1 MTTKILT
8 KTLIRRVI
16 LSPITALHG
25 LVLIIRH
32 ALFDIGLLKSQ
43 YADIPT
49 LVIGNIHAGGTGKT
63 PHASSL
69 LSIFAK
75 RLGGAK
81 NVALLCRG
89 YGRKSQGF
97 RWVSENDDWQEFG
110 DEPFLLKQLHPEHP
124 IAVSENRL
132 KGVERIKKEMPN
144 VKLVILDDGLQHRAL
159 IPHKSIVLL
168 DSHRPIK
175 TEALIPGGSLRDLKS
190 RIKKFDAVVYSRSSD
205 NIKSGTSI
213 FSSEMITKG
222 LDTQSQ
228 INSGKSRVLAIS
240 GIADPERF
248 MESLD
253 LKWDVVRRHSYPD
266 HYEFKQED
274 IETWADYVKADDLDG
289 IVTTA
294 KDAVRLKQFSET
306 LKGTKVIII
315 PIEVKWHNEI
325 ALNALVDEWVESTIF
340 AK

>member
-25 LVLIIRH
+25 LVLILRH
-32 ALFDIGLLKSQ
+32 ALFDIGLIKSQ
-43 YADIPT
+43 YAAIPT

-75 RLGGAK
+75 RLGGAE
-81 NVALLCRG
+81 NVALLSRG
-89 YGRKSQGF
+89 YGRKSKGF
-97 RWVSENDDWQEFG
+97 RWVSEDKDWREFG
-110 DEPFLLKQLHPEHP
+110 DEPFLLKQLNPEHP

-132 KGVERIKKEMPN
+132 KGVERIKKERPN

-168 DSHRPIK
+168 DSHRPIN

-190 RIKKFDAVVYSRSSD
+190 RIKKFDAVVYSRSSE
-205 NIKSGTSI
+205 NRKTSKSI
-213 FSSEMITKG
+213 FSSEMITIG
-222 LDTQSQ
+222 LDIHPS
-228 INSGKSRVLAIS
+228 INSAKSRVLAIS
-240 GIADPERF
+240 GIAEPERF
-248 MESLD
+248 MESLA
-253 LKWDVVRRHSYPD
+253 LKWDIVRRHSYPD
-266 HYEFKQED
+266 HYEFKKED
-274 IETWADYVKADDLDG
+274 IENWAAYVRSYDLDG

-306 LKGTKVIII
+306 LKGIQVISI

-325 ALNALVDEWVESTIF
+325 ALNAMVDEWVESTIF

>member
-1 MTTKILT
+1 M
-8 KTLIRRVI
+8 I

-25 LVLIIRH
+25 LVLILRH
-32 ALFDIGLLKSQ
+32 ALFDIGLIKSQ
-43 YADIPT
+43 YAAIPT

-75 RLGGAK
+75 RLGGAE
-81 NVALLCRG
+81 NVALLSRG
-89 YGRKSQGF
+89 YGRKSKGF
-97 RWVSENDDWQEFG
+97 RWVSEDKDWREFG
-110 DEPFLLKQLHPEHP
+110 DEPFLLKQLNPEHP

-132 KGVERIKKEMPN
+132 KGVERIKKERSN

-168 DSHRPIK
+168 DSHRPIN

-205 NIKSGTSI
+205 NRKTNKST
-213 FSSEMITKG
+213 FSSEMITTG
-222 LDTQSQ
+222 LDIHPP
-228 INSGKSRVLAIS
+228 INSAKSRVLAIS
-240 GIADPERF
+240 GIAEPERF
-248 MESLD
+248 MESLA
-253 LKWDVVRRHSYPD
+253 LKWDIVRRYSYPD
-266 HYEFKQED
+266 HYEFKKED
-274 IETWADYVKADDLDG
+274 IENWAAYVRSDDLDG

-306 LKGTKVIII
+306 LKGIQVISS

>member
-1 MTTKILT
+1 
-8 KTLIRRVI
+8 VI

-25 LVLIIRH
+25 LVLILRH
-32 ALFDIGLLKSQ
+32 ALFDIGLIKSQ
-43 YADIPT
+43 YAAIPT

-63 PHASSL
+63 PHASAL

-75 RLGGAK
+75 RLGGAE
-81 NVALLCRG
+81 NVALLSRG
-89 YGRKSQGF
+89 YGRKSKGF
-97 RWVSENDDWQEFG
+97 RWVNEDQDWREFG
-110 DEPFLLKQLHPEHP
+110 DEPFLLKQLNPKHP

-132 KGVERIKKEMPN
+132 KGVERIKKERPN

-168 DSHRPIK
+168 DSHRPIN

-190 RIKKFDAVVYSRSSD
+190 RIKKFDVVVYSKSSD
-205 NIKSGTSI
+205 NRKTNKST
-213 FSSEMITKG
+213 FSSEMITTG
-222 LDTQSQ
+222 LDIHPP
-228 INSGKSRVLAIS
+228 INSAKSRVLAIS
-240 GIADPERF
+240 GIAEPEQF
-248 MESLD
+248 LESLA
-253 LKWDVVRRHSYPD
+253 LKWDIIRKHSYPD
-266 HYEFKQED
+266 HYEFKKED
-274 IETWADYVKADDLDG
+274 IENWVAYVRSDDLDG

-306 LKGTKVIII
+306 LKGIQVISI

-325 ALNALVDEWVESTIF
+325 ALNAMVDEWVESTIF

>member
-1 MTTKILT
+1 
-8 KTLIRRVI
+8 VI

-25 LVLIIRH
+25 LVLILRH
-32 ALFDIGLLKSQ
+32 ALFDIGLIKSQ
-43 YADIPT
+43 YAAIPT

-63 PHASSL
+63 PHASAL

-75 RLGGAK
+75 RLGGAE
-81 NVALLCRG
+81 NVALLSRG
-89 YGRKSQGF
+89 YGRKSKGF
-97 RWVSENDDWQEFG
+97 RWVNEDQDWREFG
-110 DEPFLLKQLHPEHP
+110 DEPFLLKQLNPEHP

-132 KGVERIKKEMPN
+132 KGVERIKKERPN

-168 DSHRPIK
+168 DSHRPIN

-190 RIKKFDAVVYSRSSD
+190 RIKKFDAVVYSKSSD
-205 NIKSGTSI
+205 NRKTNKST
-213 FSSEMITKG
+213 FSSEMITTG
-222 LDTQSQ
+222 LDIHPP
-228 INSGKSRVLAIS
+228 INSAKSRVLAIS
-240 GIADPERF
+240 GIAEPEQF
-248 MESLD
+248 LESLA
-253 LKWDVVRRHSYPD
+253 LKWDIIRKHSYPD
-266 HYEFKQED
+266 HYEFKKED
-274 IETWADYVKADDLDG
+274 IENWVAYVRSDDLDG

-306 LKGTKVIII
+306 LKGIQVISI

-325 ALNALVDEWVESTIF
+325 ALNAMVDEWVESTIF

>member
-25 LVLIIRH
+25 LVLILRH
-32 ALFDIGLLKSQ
+32 ALFDIGLIKSQ
-43 YADIPT
+43 YAAIPT

-75 RLGGAK
+75 RLGGAE
-81 NVALLCRG
+81 NVALLSRG
-89 YGRKSQGF
+89 YGRKSKGF
-97 RWVSENDDWQEFG
+97 RWVSEDKDWREFG
-110 DEPFLLKQLHPEHP
+110 DEPFLLKQLNPEHP

-132 KGVERIKKEMPN
+132 KGVERIKKERPN

-168 DSHRPIK
+168 DSHRPIN

-190 RIKKFDAVVYSRSSD
+190 RIKKFDAVVYSRSRD
-205 NIKSGTSI
+205 NRKTNKST
-213 FSSEMITKG
+213 FSSEMITTG
-222 LDTQSQ
+222 LDIHPP
-228 INSGKSRVLAIS
+228 INSAKSRVLAIS
-240 GIADPERF
+240 GIAEPEQF
-248 MESLD
+248 LESLA
-253 LKWDVVRRHSYPD
+253 LKWDIIRRHSYPD
-266 HYEFKQED
+266 HYEFKKED
-274 IETWADYVKADDLDG
+274 IENWLAYVRSDDLDG

-306 LKGTKVIII
+306 LKGIQVISI

>member
-1 MTTKILT
+1 M
-8 KTLIRRVI
+8 I

-25 LVLIIRH
+25 LVLILRH
-32 ALFDIGLLKSQ
+32 ALFDIGLIKSQ
-43 YADIPT
+43 YAAIPT

-63 PHASSL
+63 PHASAL

-75 RLGGAK
+75 RLGGAE
-81 NVALLCRG
+81 NVALLSRG
-89 YGRKSQGF
+89 YGRKSKGF
-97 RWVSENDDWQEFG
+97 RWVNEDQDWREFG
-110 DEPFLLKQLHPEHP
+110 DEPFLLKQLNPKHP

-132 KGVERIKKEMPN
+132 KGVERIKKERPN

-168 DSHRPIK
+168 DSHRPIN

-190 RIKKFDAVVYSRSSD
+190 RIKKFDAVVYTRSND
-205 NIKSGTSI
+205 NRKTSKSI
-213 FSSEMITKG
+213 FSSEMITTG
-222 LDTQSQ
+222 LDIHPL
-228 INSGKSRVLAIS
+228 INSAKSRVLAIS
-240 GIADPERF
+240 GIAEPEQF
-248 MESLD
+248 LESLA
-253 LKWDVVRRHSYPD
+253 LKWDIIRKHSYPD
-266 HYEFKQED
+266 HYEFKKED
-274 IETWADYVKADDLDG
+274 IENWVAYVRSDDLDG

-306 LKGTKVIII
+306 LKGIQVISI

-325 ALNALVDEWVESTIF
+325 ALNAMVDEWVESTIF

>member
-1 MTTKILT
+1 
-8 KTLIRRVI
+8 VI

-25 LVLIIRH
+25 LVLILRH
-32 ALFDIGLLKSQ
+32 ALFDIGLIKSQ
-43 YADIPT
+43 YAAIPT

-63 PHASSL
+63 PHASAL

-75 RLGGAK
+75 RLGGAE
-81 NVALLCRG
+81 NVALLSRG
-89 YGRKSQGF
+89 YGRKSKGF
-97 RWVSENDDWQEFG
+97 RWVNEDQDWREFG
-110 DEPFLLKQLHPEHP
+110 DEPFLLKQLNPEHP

-132 KGVERIKKEMPN
+132 KGVERIKKERPN

-168 DSHRPIK
+168 DSHRPIN

-190 RIKKFDAVVYSRSSD
+190 RIKKFDVVVYSKSSD
-205 NIKSGTSI
+205 NRKTNKST
-213 FSSEMITKG
+213 FSSEMITTG
-222 LDTQSQ
+222 LDIHPP
-228 INSGKSRVLAIS
+228 INSAKSRVLAIS
-240 GIADPERF
+240 GIAEPEQF
-248 MESLD
+248 LESLA
-253 LKWDVVRRHSYPD
+253 LKWDIIRKHSYPD
-266 HYEFKQED
+266 HYEFKKED
-274 IETWADYVKADDLDG
+274 IENWVAYVRSDDLDG

-306 LKGTKVIII
+306 LKGIQVISI

-325 ALNALVDEWVESTIF
+325 ALNAMVDEWVESTIF

>member
-1 MTTKILT
+1 M
-8 KTLIRRVI
+8 I

-25 LVLIIRH
+25 LVLILRH
-32 ALFDIGLLKSQ
+32 ALFDIGLIKSQ
-43 YADIPT
+43 YAAIPT

-63 PHASSL
+63 PHASAL

-75 RLGGAK
+75 RLGGAE
-81 NVALLCRG
+81 NVALLSRG
-89 YGRKSQGF
+89 YGRKSKGF
-97 RWVSENDDWQEFG
+97 RWVNEDQDWREFG
-110 DEPFLLKQLHPEHP
+110 DEPFLLKQLNPKHP

-132 KGVERIKKEMPN
+132 KGVERIKKERPN

-168 DSHRPIK
+168 DSHRPIN

-190 RIKKFDAVVYSRSSD
+190 RIKKFDAVVYSKSSD
-205 NIKSGTSI
+205 NRKTNKST
-213 FSSEMITKG
+213 FSSEMITTG
-222 LDTQSQ
+222 LDIHPP
-228 INSGKSRVLAIS
+228 INSAKSRVLAIS
-240 GIADPERF
+240 GIAEPEQF
-248 MESLD
+248 LESLA
-253 LKWDVVRRHSYPD
+253 LKWDIIRKHSYPD
-266 HYEFKQED
+266 HYEFKKED
-274 IETWADYVKADDLDG
+274 IENWVAYVRSDDLDG

-306 LKGTKVIII
+306 LKGIQVISI

-325 ALNALVDEWVESTIF
+325 ALNAMVDEWVESTIF

>member
-1 MTTKILT
+1 M
-8 KTLIRRVI
+8 I

-25 LVLIIRH
+25 LVLILRH
-32 ALFDIGLLKSQ
+32 ALFDIGLIKSQ
-43 YADIPT
+43 YAAIPT

-63 PHASSL
+63 PHASAL

-75 RLGGAK
+75 RLGGAE
-81 NVALLCRG
+81 NVALLSRG
-89 YGRKSQGF
+89 YGRKSKGF
-97 RWVSENDDWQEFG
+97 RWVNEDQDWREFG
-110 DEPFLLKQLHPEHP
+110 DEPFLLKQLNPEHP

-132 KGVERIKKEMPN
+132 KGVERIKKERPN

-168 DSHRPIK
+168 DSHRPIN

-190 RIKKFDAVVYSRSSD
+190 RIKKFDVVVYSKSSD
-205 NIKSGTSI
+205 NRKTNKST
-213 FSSEMITKG
+213 FSSEMITTG
-222 LDTQSQ
+222 LDIHPP
-228 INSGKSRVLAIS
+228 INSAKSRVLAIS
-240 GIADPERF
+240 GIAEPEQF
-248 MESLD
+248 LESLA
-253 LKWDVVRRHSYPD
+253 LKWDIIRKHSYPD
-266 HYEFKQED
+266 HYEFKKED
-274 IETWADYVKADDLDG
+274 IENWVAYVRSDDLDG

-306 LKGTKVIII
+306 LKGIQVISI

-325 ALNALVDEWVESTIF
+325 ALNAMVDEWVESTIF

>member
-1 MTTKILT
+1 M
-8 KTLIRRVI
+8 I

-25 LVLIIRH
+25 LVLILRH
-32 ALFDIGLLKSQ
+32 ALFDIGLIKSQ
-43 YADIPT
+43 YAAIPT

-63 PHASSL
+63 PHASAL

-75 RLGGAK
+75 RLGGAE
-81 NVALLCRG
+81 NVALLSRG
-89 YGRKSQGF
+89 YGRKSKGF
-97 RWVSENDDWQEFG
+97 RWVNEDQDWREFG
-110 DEPFLLKQLHPEHP
+110 DEPFLLKQLNPEHP

-132 KGVERIKKEMPN
+132 KGVERIKKERPN

-168 DSHRPIK
+168 DSHRPIN

-190 RIKKFDAVVYSRSSD
+190 RIKKFDVVVYSKSSD
-205 NIKSGTSI
+205 NRKTNKST
-213 FSSEMITKG
+213 FSSEMITTG
-222 LDTQSQ
+222 LDIHPP
-228 INSGKSRVLAIS
+228 INSAKSRVLAIS
-240 GIADPERF
+240 GIAEPEQF
-248 MESLD
+248 LESLA
-253 LKWDVVRRHSYPD
+253 LKWDIIRRHSYPD
-266 HYEFKQED
+266 HYEFKKED
-274 IETWADYVKADDLDG
+274 IENWVAYVRSDDLDG

-306 LKGTKVIII
+306 LKGIQVISI

-325 ALNALVDEWVESTIF
+325 ALNAMVDEWVESTIF

>member
-1 MTTKILT
+1 M
-8 KTLIRRVI
+8 I

-32 ALFDIGLLKSQ
+32 ALFDIGLIKSQ
-43 YADIPT
+43 YAAIPT

-63 PHASSL
+63 PHASAL

-75 RLGGAK
+75 RLGGAE
-81 NVALLCRG
+81 NVALLSRG
-89 YGRKSQGF
+89 YGRKSKGF
-97 RWVSENDDWQEFG
+97 RWVNEDQDWREFG
-110 DEPFLLKQLHPEHP
+110 DEPFLLKQLNPKHP

-132 KGVERIKKEMPN
+132 KGVERIKKERPN

-168 DSHRPIK
+168 DSHRPIN

-190 RIKKFDAVVYSRSSD
+190 RIKKFDAVVYTRSND
-205 NIKSGTSI
+205 NKKTNKST
-213 FSSEMITKG
+213 FSSEMITTG
-222 LDTQSQ
+222 LDIHPL
-228 INSGKSRVLAIS
+228 INSAKSRVLAIS
-240 GIADPERF
+240 GIAEPEQF
-248 MESLD
+248 LESLA
-253 LKWDVVRRHSYPD
+253 LKWDIIRRHSYPD
-266 HYEFKQED
+266 HYEFKKED
-274 IETWADYVKADDLDG
+274 IENWVAYVRSDDLDG

-306 LKGTKVIII
+306 LKGIKVISI

-325 ALNALVDEWVESTIF
+325 ALNAMVDEWVESTIF

>member
-1 MTTKILT
+1 M
-8 KTLIRRVI
+8 I

-25 LVLIIRH
+25 LVLILRH
-32 ALFDIGLLKSQ
+32 ALFDIGLIKSQ
-43 YADIPT
+43 YAAIPT

-63 PHASSL
+63 PHASAL

-75 RLGGAK
+75 RLGGAE
-81 NVALLCRG
+81 NVALLSRG
-89 YGRKSQGF
+89 YGRKSKGF
-97 RWVSENDDWQEFG
+97 RWVNEDQDWREFG
-110 DEPFLLKQLHPEHP
+110 DEPFLLKQLNPKHP

-132 KGVERIKKEMPN
+132 KGVERIKKERPN

-168 DSHRPIK
+168 DSHRPIN

-190 RIKKFDAVVYSRSSD
+190 RIKKFDVVVYSKSSD
-205 NIKSGTSI
+205 NRKTNKST
-213 FSSEMITKG
+213 FSSEMITTG
-222 LDTQSQ
+222 LDIHPP
-228 INSGKSRVLAIS
+228 INSAKSRVLAIS
-240 GIADPERF
+240 GIAEPEQF
-248 MESLD
+248 LESLA
-253 LKWDVVRRHSYPD
+253 LKWDIIRKHSYPD
-266 HYEFKQED
+266 HYEFKKED
-274 IETWADYVKADDLDG
+274 IENWVAYVRSDDLDG

-306 LKGTKVIII
+306 LKGIQVISI

-325 ALNALVDEWVESTIF
+325 ALNAMVDEWVESTIF

>member
-1 MTTKILT
+1 M
-8 KTLIRRVI
+8 I

-32 ALFDIGLLKSQ
+32 AVFDIGLIKSQ
-43 YADIPT
+43 YAAIPT

-63 PHASSL
+63 PHASAL

-75 RLGGAK
+75 RLGGAE
-81 NVALLCRG
+81 NVALLSRG
-89 YGRKSQGF
+89 YGRKLKGF
-97 RWVSENDDWQEFG
+97 RWVNEDQDWREFG
-110 DEPFLLKQLHPEHP
+110 DEPFLLKQLNPEHP

-132 KGVERIKKEMPN
+132 KGVERIKKERPN

-168 DSHRPIK
+168 DSHRPIN

-190 RIKKFDAVVYSRSSD
+190 RIKKFDVVVYSKSSD
-205 NIKSGTSI
+205 NRKTNKST
-213 FSSEMITKG
+213 FSSEMITTG
-222 LDTQSQ
+222 LDIHPP
-228 INSGKSRVLAIS
+228 INSAKSRVLAIS
-240 GIADPERF
+240 GIAEPEQF
-248 MESLD
+248 LESLA
-253 LKWDVVRRHSYPD
+253 LKWDIIRRHSYPD
-266 HYEFKQED
+266 HYEFKKED
-274 IETWADYVKADDLDG
+274 IENWVAYVRSDDLDG

-306 LKGTKVIII
+306 LKGIQVISI

-325 ALNALVDEWVESTIF
+325 ALNAMVDEWVESTIF

>member
-1 MTTKILT
+1 
-8 KTLIRRVI
+8 VI

-25 LVLIIRH
+25 LVLILRH
-32 ALFDIGLLKSQ
+32 ALFDIGLIKSQ
-43 YADIPT
+43 YAAIPT

-63 PHASSL
+63 PHASAL

-75 RLGGAK
+75 RLGGAE
-81 NVALLCRG
+81 NVALLSRG
-89 YGRKSQGF
+89 YGRKSKGF
-97 RWVSENDDWQEFG
+97 RWVNEDQDWREFG
-110 DEPFLLKQLHPEHP
+110 DEPFLLKQLNPEHP

-132 KGVERIKKEMPN
+132 KGVERIKKERPN

-168 DSHRPIK
+168 DSHRPIN

-190 RIKKFDAVVYSRSSD
+190 RIKKFDAVVYTRSND
-205 NIKSGTSI
+205 NRKTSKSI
-213 FSSEMITKG
+213 FSSEMITTG
-222 LDTQSQ
+222 LDIHPL
-228 INSGKSRVLAIS
+228 INSAKSRVLAIS
-240 GIADPERF
+240 GIAEPEQF
-248 MESLD
+248 LESLA
-253 LKWDVVRRHSYPD
+253 LKWDIIRRHSYPD
-266 HYEFKQED
+266 HYEFKKED
-274 IETWADYVKADDLDG
+274 IENWVAYVRSDDLDG

-306 LKGTKVIII
+306 LKGIKVISI

-325 ALNALVDEWVESTIF
+325 ALNAMVDEWVESTIF

>member
-1 MTTKILT
+1 
-8 KTLIRRVI
+8 VI

-25 LVLIIRH
+25 LVLILRH
-32 ALFDIGLLKSQ
+32 ALFDIGLIKSQ
-43 YADIPT
+43 YAAIPT

-75 RLGGAK
+75 RLGGAE
-81 NVALLCRG
+81 NVALLSRG
-89 YGRKSQGF
+89 YGRKSKGF
-97 RWVSENDDWQEFG
+97 RWVSEDKDWREFG
-110 DEPFLLKQLHPEHP
+110 DEPFLLKQLNPKHP

-132 KGVERIKKEMPN
+132 KGVERIKKERPN

-168 DSHRPIK
+168 DSHRPIN

-205 NIKSGTSI
+205 NRKTNKST
-213 FSSEMITKG
+213 FSSEMITTG
-222 LDTQSQ
+222 LDIHPP
-228 INSGKSRVLAIS
+228 INSAKSRVLAIS
-240 GIADPERF
+240 GIAEPEQF
-248 MESLD
+248 LESLA
-253 LKWDVVRRHSYPD
+253 LKWDIIRRHSYPD
-266 HYEFKQED
+266 HYEFKKED
-274 IETWADYVKADDLDG
+274 IENWLAYVRSDDLDG

-306 LKGTKVIII
+306 LKGIQVISI

>member
-1 MTTKILT
+1 M
-8 KTLIRRVI
+8 I

-25 LVLIIRH
+25 LVLILRH
-32 ALFDIGLLKSQ
+32 ALFDIGLIKSQ
-43 YADIPT
+43 YAAIPT

-75 RLGGAK
+75 RLGGAE
-81 NVALLCRG
+81 NVALLSRG
-89 YGRKSQGF
+89 YGRKSKGF
-97 RWVSENDDWQEFG
+97 RWVSEDKDWREFG
-110 DEPFLLKQLHPEHP
+110 DEPFLLKQLNPKHP

-132 KGVERIKKEMPN
+132 KGVERIKKERPN

-168 DSHRPIK
+168 DSHRPIN

-205 NIKSGTSI
+205 NRKTNKST
-213 FSSEMITKG
+213 FSSEMITTG
-222 LDTQSQ
+222 LDIHPP
-228 INSGKSRVLAIS
+228 INSAKSRVLAIS
-240 GIADPERF
+240 GIAEPEQF
-248 MESLD
+248 LESLA
-253 LKWDVVRRHSYPD
+253 LKWDIIRRHSYPD
-266 HYEFKQED
+266 HYEFKKED
-274 IETWADYVKADDLDG
+274 IENWLAYVRSDDLDG

-306 LKGTKVIII
+306 LKGIQVISI

>member
-1 MTTKILT
+1 M
-8 KTLIRRVI
+8 I

-25 LVLIIRH
+25 LVLILRH
-32 ALFDIGLLKSQ
+32 ALFDIGLIKSQ
-43 YADIPT
+43 YAAIPT

-63 PHASSL
+63 PHASAL

-75 RLGGAK
+75 RLGGAE
-81 NVALLCRG
+81 NVALLSRG
-89 YGRKSQGF
+89 YGRKSKGF
-97 RWVSENDDWQEFG
+97 RWVNEDQDWREFG
-110 DEPFLLKQLHPEHP
+110 DEPFLLKQLNPEHP

-132 KGVERIKKEMPN
+132 KGVERIKKERPN

-168 DSHRPIK
+168 DSHRPIN

-190 RIKKFDAVVYSRSSD
+190 RIKKFDAVVYSKSSD
-205 NIKSGTSI
+205 NRKTNKST
-213 FSSEMITKG
+213 FSSEMITTG
-222 LDTQSQ
+222 LDIHPP
-228 INSGKSRVLAIS
+228 INSAKSRVLAIS
-240 GIADPERF
+240 GIAEPEQF
-248 MESLD
+248 LESLA
-253 LKWDVVRRHSYPD
+253 LKWDIIRKHSYPD
-266 HYEFKQED
+266 HYEFKKED
-274 IETWADYVKADDLDG
+274 IENWVAYVRSDDLDG

-306 LKGTKVIII
+306 LKGIQVISI

-325 ALNALVDEWVESTIF
+325 ALNAMVDEWVESTIF

>member
-1 MTTKILT
+1 
-8 KTLIRRVI
+8 VI

-25 LVLIIRH
+25 LVLILRH
-32 ALFDIGLLKSQ
+32 ALFDIGLIKSQ
-43 YADIPT
+43 YAAIPT

-75 RLGGAK
+75 RLGGAE
-81 NVALLCRG
+81 NVALLSRG
-89 YGRKSQGF
+89 YGRKSKGF
-97 RWVSENDDWQEFG
+97 RWVSEDKDWREFG
-110 DEPFLLKQLHPEHP
+110 DEPFLLKQLNPEHP

-132 KGVERIKKEMPN
+132 KGVERIKKERSN

-168 DSHRPIK
+168 DSHRPIN

-205 NIKSGTSI
+205 NIKTNKST
-213 FSSEMITKG
+213 FSSEMITTG
-222 LDTQSQ
+222 LDIHPP
-228 INSGKSRVLAIS
+228 INSAKSRVLAIS
-240 GIADPERF
+240 GIAEPEQF
-248 MESLD
+248 LESLA
-253 LKWDVVRRHSYPD
+253 LKWDIIRRHSYPD
-266 HYEFKQED
+266 HYEFKKED
-274 IETWADYVKADDLDG
+274 IENWLAYVRSDDLDG

-306 LKGTKVIII
+306 LKGIQVISI

>member
-1 MTTKILT
+1 M
-8 KTLIRRVI
+8 I

-25 LVLIIRH
+25 LVLILRH
-32 ALFDIGLLKSQ
+32 ALFDIGLIKSQ
-43 YADIPT
+43 YAAIPT

-63 PHASSL
+63 PHASAL

-75 RLGGAK
+75 RLGGAE
-81 NVALLCRG
+81 NVALLSRG
-89 YGRKSQGF
+89 YGRKSKGF
-97 RWVSENDDWQEFG
+97 RWVNEDQDWREFG
-110 DEPFLLKQLHPEHP
+110 DEPFLLKQLNPKHP

-132 KGVERIKKEMPN
+132 KGVERIKKERPN

-168 DSHRPIK
+168 DSHRPIN

-190 RIKKFDAVVYSRSSD
+190 RIKKFDAVVYTRSND
-205 NIKSGTSI
+205 NKKTNKST
-213 FSSEMITKG
+213 FSSEMITTG
-222 LDTQSQ
+222 LDIHPL
-228 INSGKSRVLAIS
+228 INSAKSRVLAIS
-240 GIADPERF
+240 GIAEPEQF
-248 MESLD
+248 LESLA
-253 LKWDVVRRHSYPD
+253 LKWDIIRKHSYPD
-266 HYEFKQED
+266 HYEFKKED
-274 IETWADYVKADDLDG
+274 IENWVAYVRSDDLDG

-306 LKGTKVIII
+306 LKGIQVISI

-325 ALNALVDEWVESTIF
+325 ALNAMVDEWVESTIF

>member
-1 MTTKILT
+1 M
-8 KTLIRRVI
+8 I

-25 LVLIIRH
+25 LVLILRH
-32 ALFDIGLLKSQ
+32 ALFDIGLIKSQ
-43 YADIPT
+43 YAAIPT

-75 RLGGAK
+75 RLGGAE
-81 NVALLCRG
+81 NVALLSRG
-89 YGRKSQGF
+89 YGRKSKGF
-97 RWVSENDDWQEFG
+97 RWVNEDQDWREFG
-110 DEPFLLKQLHPEHP
+110 DEPFLLKQLNPEHP

-132 KGVERIKKEMPN
+132 KGVERIKKERPN

-168 DSHRPIK
+168 DSHRPIN

-190 RIKKFDAVVYSRSSD
+190 RIKKFDVVVYSKSSD
-205 NIKSGTSI
+205 NRKTNKST
-213 FSSEMITKG
+213 FSSEMITTG
-222 LDTQSQ
+222 LDIHPP
-228 INSGKSRVLAIS
+228 INSAKSRVLAIS
-240 GIADPERF
+240 GIAEPEQF
-248 MESLD
+248 LESLA
-253 LKWDVVRRHSYPD
+253 LKWDIIRKHSYPD
-266 HYEFKQED
+266 HYEFKKED
-274 IETWADYVKADDLDG
+274 IENWVAYVRSDDLDG

-306 LKGTKVIII
+306 LKGIQVISI

-325 ALNALVDEWVESTIF
+325 ALNAMVDEWVESTIF

>member
-25 LVLIIRH
+25 LVLILRH
-32 ALFDIGLLKSQ
+32 ALFDIGLIKSQ
-43 YADIPT
+43 YAAIPT

-75 RLGGAK
+75 RLGGAE
-81 NVALLCRG
+81 NVALLSRG
-89 YGRKSQGF
+89 YGRKSKGF
-97 RWVSENDDWQEFG
+97 RWVSEDEDWREFG
-110 DEPFLLKQLHPEHP
+110 DEPFLLKQLNPEHP

-132 KGVERIKKEMPN
+132 KGVERIKKERPN

-159 IPHKSIVLL
+159 IPHKSLVLL
-168 DSHRPIK
+168 DSNRPIN

-205 NIKSGTSI
+205 NRKTSKSI
-213 FSSEMITKG
+213 FSSEMITIG
-222 LDTQSQ
+222 LDIHPS
-228 INSGKSRVLAIS
+228 INSAKSRVLAIS
-240 GIADPERF
+240 GIAEPERF
-248 MESLD
+248 MASLA
-253 LKWDVVRRHSYPD
+253 LKWDIVRKHYYPD
-266 HYEFKQED
+266 HYEFKKED
-274 IETWADYVKADDLDG
+274 VENWAALVRSDDLDG

-306 LKGTKVIII
+306 LKGIQVISI

-325 ALNALVDEWVESTIF
+325 ALHALVDEWVESTIF

>member
-1 MTTKILT
+1 
-8 KTLIRRVI
+8 VI

-25 LVLIIRH
+25 LVLILRH
-32 ALFDIGLLKSQ
+32 ALFDIGLIKSQ
-43 YADIPT
+43 YAAIPT

-63 PHASSL
+63 PHASAL

-75 RLGGAK
+75 RLGGAE
-81 NVALLCRG
+81 NVALLSRG
-89 YGRKSQGF
+89 YGRKSKGF
-97 RWVSENDDWQEFG
+97 RWVNEDQDWREFG
-110 DEPFLLKQLHPEHP
+110 DEPFLLKQLNPKHP

-132 KGVERIKKEMPN
+132 KGVERIKKERPN

-168 DSHRPIK
+168 DSHRPIN

-190 RIKKFDAVVYSRSSD
+190 RIKKFDAVVYTRSND
-205 NIKSGTSI
+205 NKKTNKST
-213 FSSEMITKG
+213 FSSEMITTG
-222 LDTQSQ
+222 LDIHPP
-228 INSGKSRVLAIS
+228 INSAKSRVLAIS
-240 GIADPERF
+240 GIAEPEQF
-248 MESLD
+248 LESLA
-253 LKWDVVRRHSYPD
+253 LKWDIIRKHSYPD
-266 HYEFKQED
+266 HYEFKKED
-274 IETWADYVKADDLDG
+274 IENWVAYVRSDDLDG

-306 LKGTKVIII
+306 LKGIQVISI

-325 ALNALVDEWVESTIF
+325 ALNAMVDEWVESTIF

>member
-1 MTTKILT
+1 M
-8 KTLIRRVI
+8 I

-25 LVLIIRH
+25 LVLILRH
-32 ALFDIGLLKSQ
+32 ALFDIGLIKSQ
-43 YADIPT
+43 YAAIPT

-63 PHASSL
+63 PHASAL

-75 RLGGAK
+75 RLGGAE
-81 NVALLCRG
+81 NVALLSRG
-89 YGRKSQGF
+89 YGRKSKGF
-97 RWVSENDDWQEFG
+97 RWVNEDQDWREFG
-110 DEPFLLKQLHPEHP
+110 DEPFLLKQLNPKHP

-132 KGVERIKKEMPN
+132 KGVERIKKERPN

-168 DSHRPIK
+168 DSHRPIN

-190 RIKKFDAVVYSRSSD
+190 RIKKFDAVVYTRSND
-205 NIKSGTSI
+205 NKKTNKST
-213 FSSEMITKG
+213 FSSEMITTG
-222 LDTQSQ
+222 LDIHPP
-228 INSGKSRVLAIS
+228 INSAKSRVLAIS
-240 GIADPERF
+240 GIAEPEQF
-248 MESLD
+248 LESLA
-253 LKWDVVRRHSYPD
+253 LKWDIIRKHSYPD
-266 HYEFKQED
+266 HYEFKKED
-274 IETWADYVKADDLDG
+274 IENWVAYVRSDDLDG

-306 LKGTKVIII
+306 LKGIQVISI

-325 ALNALVDEWVESTIF
+325 ALNAMVDEWVESTIF